1 MLVYLHDKNLAC
13 FIRKL
18 VQNLMSLF
26 LKAKE
31 SSQEMPKTEIDQKND
46 ICTFWRRRVKRQVK
60 APWRTPK
67 RCSLYIF

>member
-13 FIRKL
+13 FTRKL

-31 SSQEMPKTEIDQKND
+31 SSQEMPKTEIDQKNAYMHVLE
-46 ICTFWRRRVKRQVK
+46 TKG
-60 APWRTPK
+60 
-67 RCSLYIF
+67 